1 MSPLQQ
7 GLWLSLPVILG
18 GITHVV
24 AIKKNVLPSL
34 TRLRLDGGVQ
44 LRGRDLFG
52 ENKTVRGALVMTLAT
67 LFWTTVLDR
76 LQAGFSLSSELRYI
90 APEQLGTIGLGVILG
105 GAYILGEL
113 PNSFL
118 KRQLDIGPGETAR
131 GPMMWFFWLLDQ
143 MDSAVMVLAV
153 LCLVKPPNLQV
164 YTVVLVLTVF
174 LHPAIAALM
183 VMLGLK
189 ERVG

>member
-7 GLWLSLPVILG
+7 GLWLSLPIILG

-34 TRLRLDGGVQ
+34 TRLRLDGGAQ

-52 ENKTVRGALVMTLAT
+52 ENKTVRGALVMILAT

-90 APEQLGTIGLGVILG
+90 APEQLGTIELGVVLG

-118 KRQLDIGPGETAR
+118 KRQLDIEPGETAS
-131 GPMMWFFWLLDQ
+131 GPMKWFFWLLDQ

-153 LCLVKPPNLQV
+153 LCLVKPLNLQV
-164 YTVVLVLTVF
+164 YTVVLVLTVL

-183 VMLGLK
+183 VTLGLK